1 MRYLYEALVGD
12 GYSARFG
19 GLTNA
24 DGIIEDADIIVLP
37 VNAFNLLKKCKNKKV
52 IGGFTSEPKLPE
64 GAVVKNYLF
73 DKCYVVKNALA
84 TAEGAIFT
92 AMQYSSDIIL
102 NRKMLITGF
111 GNIGSILCVKLLAYG
126 CDVTVC
132 ARSPLARANAQS
144 LGASVCDFG
153 ALSLHPCD
161 IIFNTVPHPVI
172 DRSALLALKTDAMI
186 IELASAPGGV
196 DMSIA
201 NELGVTVVGA
211 GGLPGKYCPAFSG
224 RVLKDT
230 VLELAEEV

>member
-12 GYSARFG
+12 GYSVRFG

-24 DGIIEDADIIVLP
+24 DGIIEDCDIIVLP
-37 VNAFNLLKKCKNKKV
+37 VNSFNLLKKCENKKV
-52 IGGFTSEPKLPE
+52 IGGFTSPPE
-64 GAVVKNYLF
+64 APRGAVVKNYLF
-73 DKCYVVKNALA
+73 DKCYVIKNALA

-92 AMQYSSDIIL
+92 AMQHSSDIIL
-102 NRKMLITGF
+102 NRKLLITGF
-111 GNIGSILCVKLLAYG
+111 GNIGSILCAKLIAYG

-132 ARSPLARANAQS
+132 ARSPLARASAEN
-144 LGASVCDFG
+144 LGASVCDFP
-153 ALSLHPCD
+153 ALCLHPCD

-172 DRSALLALKTDAMI
+172 DRYALASLDSDAMI

-196 DMSIA
+196 DMNAA

-211 GGLPGKYCPAFSG
+211 GGLPGKYCPAFAG

-230 VLELAEEV
+230 VLQLAGEV